1 MNTVKVFRYLDQLD
15 CFLPSD
21 EYAQLAERLG
31 LVEWHPAVW
40 IGRLFVLDNDFGEHW
55 FDNWD
60 LREEK
65 RAQAEAMGLACE
77 DLLIIDPNWFQNGKD
92 GPCNTPELRK
102 QFWTD
107 VLKSLTLSY
116 ELLFEKARAEN
127 ERIKPFL
134 PDEYIPDL
142 EERIVLIQNE
152 GVVESE
158 TQR

>member
-1 MNTVKVFRYLDQLD
+1 MSTVKIFRYVDELD
-15 CFLPSD
+15 CFLPTD
-21 EYAQLAERLG
+21 EYARLSERLG
-31 LVEWHPAVW
+31 LVEWHPVVW
-40 IGRLFVLDNDFGEHW
+40 IGRLFVMDNDFGEHW
-55 FDNWD
+55 FDNWH

-65 RAQAEAMGLACE
+65 RTQAEAMRLPYE

-107 VLKSLTLSY
+107 VLKSLALSY

-134 PDEYIPDL
+134 PDEYIHDL
-142 EERIVLIQNE
+142 EERIATIRLSHQ
-152 GVVESE
+152 
-158 TQR
+158 